1 MLKKPT
7 GISLDLFVQISAC
20 SKGKISS
27 APKARKRLVLL
38 WGRVGAR
45 EREREE
51 EEEEEEGGRRR
62 NAAEISCC
70 AAAAAVAAGRLRVA
84 GFSWCSCG

>member
-1 MLKKPT
+1 M
-7 GISLDLFVQISAC
+7 QISAG
-20 SKGKISS
+20 SKAKIPS
-27 APKARKRLVLL
+27 APKAKEKARTPL
-38 WGRVGAR
+38 GEGGSER
-45 EREREE
+45 EREEEE

-70 AAAAAVAAGRLRVA
+70 AAAAAVAAGRFRVA

>member
-1 MLKKPT
+1 M
-7 GISLDLFVQISAC
+7 QISAG
-20 SKGKISS
+20 SKAKIPS
-27 APKARKRLVLL
+27 APKAKEK
-38 WGRVGAR
+38 AR
-45 EREREE
+45 TPLGEGGSEREREE